1 MTKVINVFLG
11 SKTKRRFFILVLLG
25 IAAFV
30 EFYLLDLA
38 RRTFV
43 FYTIDEGIITV
54 ENRMIKSSPS
64 REENI
69 VRYIEELLLGPISP
83 DLLPTFPR
91 ETRLKSLLYR
101 DEVVYADFSA
111 DAELPPV
118 EGGNVPDNFQ
128 TLYAGILRNF
138 SYVMDVRFFIEG
150 KAAYAEKFRQGGI
163 ESFREDLPGSEKNS

>member
-1 MTKVINVFLG
+1 MMKVITVLFG
-11 SKTKRRFFILVLLG
+11 SKAKRRFIFLILLSL
-25 IAAFV
+25 AALV
-30 EFYLLDLA
+30 EFYLLSLA

-54 ENRMIKSSPS
+54 ENRMIKRSHS
-64 REENI
+64 REVNI
-69 VRYIEELLLGPISP
+69 IRYIEELLLGPISP
-83 DLLPTFPR
+83 DLLPVFPR

-101 DEVVYADFSA
+101 NEVVYADFSA

-138 SYVMDVRFFIEG
+138 SYVRDVRFFIEG
-150 KAAYAEKFRQGGI
+150 KAAYAEEFRQGGN
-163 ESFREDLPGSEKNS
+163 ESSREDLPGSEKNS